1 MGPVTSRRYTPGR
14 REAGWT
20 GRRYHL
26 GKNKEAFDAELCALY
41 QATKILDER
50 NEQGQGYAIL
60 SDSTAAIERA
70 RSDEMGPGQRFAVAT
85 TDVCSRLI
93 SRGNTLTLRWVP
105 SHLGIEGNEAA
116 DDWPGGLRPEG

>member
-1 MGPVTSRRYTPGR
+1 MGPVTGRRYTPGR

-20 GRRYHL
+20 DRRYHL

-85 TDVCSRLI
+85 TEVCSRLI
-93 SRGNTLTLRWVP
+93 SRGTP
-105 SHLGIEGNEAA
+105 
-116 DDWPGGLRPEG
+116 